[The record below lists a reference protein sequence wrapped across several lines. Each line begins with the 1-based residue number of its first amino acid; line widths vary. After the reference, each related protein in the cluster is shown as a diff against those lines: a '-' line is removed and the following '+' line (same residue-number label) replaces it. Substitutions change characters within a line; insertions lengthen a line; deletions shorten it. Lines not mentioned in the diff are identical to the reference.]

1 MAQAVFPPNPLN
13 ELAEQQL
20 LLKRP
25 EVFKMVELDRLMANI
40 LSRRDLSA
48 EQRAKEYSKVLSQYQ
63 YTREKVLL
71 NGPYLQPNI
80 PLPAVEVQE
89 PPQNASID
97 ENKSV
102 DGKKKLDN
110 EETWEREIEEAYE
123 TEKKKSEAA
132 KKLSLNDSFH
142 TAVSDVGDDDEVSPP
157 ASPLREQKAANFFG
171 KIYNDP
177 DLLESQYYD
186 KMIRDA
192 LESSHDFLIGDDN
205 RFHYAPSDTKNPYS
219 GMTVRQHYIASIVNY
234 LTKKKKVLGG
244 EESEIYKALLPFLPG
259 SQFNSQRN
267 QLPLEAIASPR
278 KNAAA
283 SLVNFDKWNSDR
295 GVSPTKLF
303 RHAL

>member
-97 ENKSV
+97 EK
-102 DGKKKLDN
+102 
-110 EETWEREIEEAYE
+110 
-123 TEKKKSEAA
+123 
-132 KKLSLNDSFH
+132 
-142 TAVSDVGDDDEVSPP
+142 
-157 ASPLREQKAANFFG
+157 
-171 KIYNDP
+171 
-177 DLLESQYYD
+177 
-186 KMIRDA
+186 
-192 LESSHDFLIGDDN
+192 
-205 RFHYAPSDTKNPYS
+205 
-219 GMTVRQHYIASIVNY
+219 
-234 LTKKKKVLGG
+234 
-244 EESEIYKALLPFLPG
+244 
-259 SQFNSQRN
+259 
-267 QLPLEAIASPR
+267 
-278 KNAAA
+278 
-283 SLVNFDKWNSDR
+283 
-295 GVSPTKLF
+295 
-303 RHAL
+303 